1 MTSPTPNYAALIEE
15 PMLFNDSLTIVEQM
29 ILNILKT
36 ENIPLTN
43 QDVRK
48 LLHQDGKNATKKDIN
63 QSLYSLKNKG
73 IINFRQISKD
83 KAWSI
88 RSNL

>member
-1 MTSPTPNYAALIEE
+1 MASPTPNYAALFEE
-15 PMLFNDSLTIVEQM
+15 PMLFDESLTIVEQT
-29 ILNILKT
+29 ILDTLKIH
-36 ENIPLTN
+36 NIPLTN
-43 QDVRK
+43 QDVRR
-48 LLHQDGKNATKKDIN
+48 LLHQDGRSVTKKDIN

-73 IINFRQISKD
+73 IINFRQIGKD